1 MANYYFCRKP
11 KPLIMFEDKIRSTL
25 KTLGISEENN
35 GVSNGY
41 DWRSDN
47 NAEMIASHT
56 PADNQVLG
64 KIRMATPEQ
73 FDEIV
78 KEANEAF
85 KHWRAVTPPE
95 RGDIIRQIGLKLREY
110 KEALGTLVSLESGK
124 IYQEG
129 LGEVQEMIDMA
140 DYCVGQSRM
149 LYGKTMAS
157 ERPNHRMFEQW
168 HPMGP
173 VAIITAFNFP
183 VAVYSWN
190 TFNAIVC
197 GDPVIWKPSEKSS
210 LCAIA
215 VQNIIESVLKENDV
229 PKGVFNLA
237 LGDARIGEAITSDN
251 RIPIVSATGSV
262 AMGQKVGPAVQ
273 ARFGRSILELGGNNG
288 IIISQHGDLDMALRA
303 VLFGA
308 VGTAGQ
314 RCTTTRRLIIHKD
327 VYEEFKEKLVN
338 AYNQLRVGHQL
349 DENTIVGP
357 VIDQDSMDTFRKA
370 LQTVKEQGGKI
381 IHGGEPV
388 TVEGCENGF
397 YLNPAIAE
405 VTPDTPM
412 VKEETFGPLLYLMQ
426 YETFEEAIR
435 IHNDVPQ
442 GLSSGLFSLNVREV
456 EHYLSAA
463 GSDVGISNVNIA
475 TSGAEIGGA
484 FGGEKVT
491 GGSREAGSDAW
502 KSYMRRQTNTINYG
516 SEMPLA
522 QGIEFGV

>member
-1 MANYYFCRKP
+1 
-11 KPLIMFEDKIRSTL
+11 MFENKIKSTL
-25 KTLGISEENN
+25 QELGINEENN

-47 NAEMIASHT
+47 QGEVIASHT
-56 PADNQVLG
+56 PADKQVLA
-64 KIRMATPEQ
+64 KFKMTTPDQ
-73 FDEIV
+73 FEEIV
-78 KEANEAF
+78 KEANKAF
-85 KHWRAVTPPE
+85 KTWRSVTPVE
-95 RGDIIRQIGLKLREY
+95 RGEIIRQIGLKLREY
-110 KEALGTLVSLESGK
+110 KESLGTLVSLESGK

-140 DYCVGQSRM
+140 DFCVGQSRM

-190 TFNAIVC
+190 TFNAIIT
-197 GDPVIWKPSEKSS
+197 GNPVIWKPSEKSS

-215 VQNIIESVLKENDV
+215 VQNIIESVLAENDV
-229 PKGVFNLA
+229 PKGVFNLT
-237 LGDARIGEAITSDN
+237 LGDAGIGEAITNDN
-251 RIPIVSATGSV
+251 RIPVVSATGSV
-262 AMGQKVGPAVQ
+262 AMGRKVGPAVQ
-273 ARFGRSILELGGNNG
+273 ARFGRPILELGGNNG
-288 IIISQHGDLDMALRA
+288 IIISNHGDLDMALRA
-303 VLFGA
+303 VVFGA

-327 VYEEFKEKLVN
+327 VYHDFKEKLVN
-338 AYNQLRVGHQL
+338 TYKQLRIGHPL

-357 VIDQDSMDTFRKA
+357 VIDQDSIDTFQKA
-370 LQTVKEQGGKI
+370 LQTVKQQGGHI
-381 IHGGEPV
+381 TYGGEKV
-388 TVEGCENGF
+388 SVEGCENGF

-405 VTPDTPM
+405 VSPDIPI
-412 VKEETFGPLLYLMQ
+412 VQEETFGPLLYLMQ
-426 YETFEEAIR
+426 YEDFDEAIR
-435 IHNDVPQ
+435 IHNNVPQ
-442 GLSSGLFSLNVREV
+442 GLSSGLFSLNIREV
-456 EHYLSAA
+456 EQYLSAA

-502 KSYMRRQTNTINYG
+502 KNYMRRQTNTINYG

-522 QGIEFGV
+522 QGIDFGV

>member
-1 MANYYFCRKP
+1 
-11 KPLIMFEDKIRSTL
+11 MFEDKIQSTL
-25 KTLGISEENN
+25 KALGLEAENN

-41 DWRSDN
+41 DWRSADDG
-47 NAEMIASHT
+47 ELITSHT
-56 PADNQVLG
+56 PADNQVLA
-64 KIRMATPEQ
+64 KVRMATPAQ
-73 FDEIV
+73 FDDIV

-85 KHWRAVTPPE
+85 KEWRKVTPPE
-95 RGDIIRQIGLKLREY
+95 RGEIIRQIGLKLREY
-110 KEALGTLVSLESGK
+110 KETLGALVSLESGK

-129 LGEVQEMIDMA
+129 MGEVQEMIDMA
-140 DYCVGQSRM
+140 DFCVGQSRM

-157 ERPNHRMFEQW
+157 ERPDHRMFEQW

-190 TFNAIVC
+190 TFNAIIA

-210 LCAIA
+210 LCAVA
-215 VQNIIESVLKENDV
+215 VQNLIESVLKENDV

-237 LGDARIGEAITSDN
+237 VGDSRIGEKITADN

-262 AMGQKVGPAVQ
+262 AMGKKVGPAVQ
-273 ARFGRSILELGGNNG
+273 ARLGRPILELGGNNG

-314 RCTTTRRLIIHKD
+314 RCTTTRRLIIHKS
-327 VYEEFKEKLVN
+327 VYEDFKQKLLN
-338 AYNQLRVGHQL
+338 TYKQLRIGHPL
-349 DENTIVGP
+349 DEDTIVGP
-357 VIDQDSMDTFRKA
+357 VIDQGSIDTFKNA
-370 LQTVKEQGGKI
+370 LKTVETQGGKI
-381 IHGGEPV
+381 THGGEQV
-388 TVEGCENGF
+388 TVKGCENGF

-405 VTPDTPM
+405 VSPDTPI
-412 VKEETFGPLLYLMQ
+412 VREETFGPLLYLMQ
-426 YETFEEAIR
+426 YEDFDEAIR

-456 EHYLSAA
+456 EQYLSSA

-484 FGGEKVT
+484 FGGEKAT
-491 GGSREAGSDAW
+491 GGGREAGSDAW
-502 KSYMRRQTNTINYG
+502 KNYMRRQTNTVNYG
-516 SEMPLA
+516 TEMPLA
-522 QGIEFGV
+522 QGIDFGV

>member
-1 MANYYFCRKP
+1 
-11 KPLIMFEDKIRSTL
+11 MFESKIQETL
-25 KTLGISEENN
+25 HTLGISKNN
-35 GVSNGY
+35 NAASNGREWLT
-41 DWRSDN
+41 DEQAETITSRS
-47 NAEMIASHT
+47 
-56 PADNQVLG
+56 PADNQDL
-64 KIRMATPEQ
+64 ATLTLTTPAQ

-78 KEANEAF
+78 QQAQEAF
-85 KHWRAVTPPE
+85 YHWRLVTPPE
-95 RGDIIRQIGLKLREY
+95 RGEVIRKIGLKLREQ
-110 KEALGTLVSLESGK
+110 KEALGSLVSIEAGK

-173 VAIITAFNFP
+173 VGIITAFNFP

-190 TFNAIVC
+190 TFNAIIA
-197 GDPVIWKPSEKSS
+197 GDPVIWKPSEKST

-215 VQNIIESVLKENDV
+215 VQNLIHEVLEEEDV

-237 LGDARIGEAITSDN
+237 AGDADIGQHIAGDE
-251 RIPIVSATGSV
+251 RLPIVSATGSV
-262 AMGQKVGPAVQ
+262 AMGRKVGPKVQ
-273 ARFGRSILELGGNNG
+273 ERFGRSILELGGNNG
-288 IIISQHGDLDMALRA
+288 IIISQHGDLEMALRA

-314 RCTTTRRLIIHKD
+314 RCTSTRRLIIHES
-327 VYEEFKEKLVN
+327 VYEDFKNKLVK
-338 AYNQLRVGHQL
+338 AYEQLSIGHPL
-349 DENTIVGP
+349 DSNTLVGP
-357 VIDQDSMDTFRKA
+357 LIDQQA
-370 LQTVKEQGGKI
+370 LDQFKQALEKVEEQGGSI
-381 IHGGEPV
+381 LRGGEAV
-388 TVEGCENGF
+388 SVSGCEKGS
-397 YLNPAIAE
+397 YVNPAIAE
-405 VTPDTPM
+405 VTPDVPM
-412 VKEETFGPLLYLMQ
+412 VKEETFGPLLYLMK
-426 YETFEEAIR
+426 YREFDEALA

-442 GLSSGLFSLNVREV
+442 GLSSGLFSLNIQEV
-456 EHYLSAA
+456 EKYLSAA

-502 KSYMRRQTNTINYG
+502 KNYMRRQTNTINYG
-516 SEMPLA
+516 TDMPLA
-522 QGIEFGV
+522 QGIQFGV